1 MSGELLVA
9 GGFDPATTPGPAE
22 VIAFLEATTRHL
34 QVVEDPREAIHIVK
48 QADALRYLAQ
58 KADASAEVQNQAA
71 EVALRARRKAGEL
84 LAAVPRESGVNGGRP
99 SETSPQAKERFTGY
113 QDVLRD
119 SGLMRDDGRPTAAA
133 ERYQQLAKI
142 PEDRFEQYVSETQA
156 DGRELTTSGAVSI
169 GRALGKRE
177 KRLSAEKPKVEEAQV
192 KAVIL
197 RQDALTLLGEI
208 PAASVDLLLTDPPY
222 MTDVPDVRGFAKEW
236 VPLALSRVKPTGRAY
251 ICTGS
256 YPAEMQAYLDVLLAQ
271 DYLEMRQILVW
282 TYRNTLGPK
291 PLRDYA
297 LNWQAIH
304 YLAGPDAPPLDCDL
318 MTEQFAVQ
326 DIVAPDGRLDGRLH
340 AWEKPSALAERLIRH
355 STSDGALVLDPFAG
369 TGTFIATAARLGR
382 NAMGAE
388 VDLNMLRWCA
398 ERGLEVR
405 EAA

>member
-1 MSGELLVA
+1 MSADLAV
-9 GGFDPATTPGPAE
+9 PAYNPDTPPTPTA

-34 QVVEDPREAIHIVK
+34 QVVEDLREAIHIVK

-71 EVALRARRKAGEL
+71 EVALRSRRKAGEL
-84 LAAVPRESGVNGGRP
+84 LAQVPRERGGDRR
-99 SETSPQAKERFTGY
+99 SSEFQTHHDDAFETSY
-113 QDVLRD
+113 QDVLD
-119 SGLMRDDGRPTAAA
+119 EAHLPKPTA

-177 KRLSAEKPKVEEAQV
+177 KRLSAEKPKVEEAKV
-192 KAVIL
+192 KAVVF

-222 MTDVPDVRGFAKEW
+222 MTDVADVRGFAKEW
-236 VPLALSRVKPTGRAY
+236 VPLALSRIKPTGRAY
-251 ICTGS
+251 ICTGA

-271 DYLEMRQILVW
+271 DYLEMRQILAW

-304 YLAGPDAPPLDCDL
+304 YLTGPEAPPLDCDV

-326 DIVAPDGRLDGRLH
+326 DIAAPDGRLDGRLH

-369 TGTFIATAARLGR
+369 TGTFVAAAATLGR

-388 VDLNMLRWCA
+388 RDLEMLRWCA

-405 EAA
+405 ERA